1 MKSSPIRCLLGL
13 LASSIISNAA
23 VQLAS
28 PFGEHMVLQQG
39 RRIPVWGTADAGE
52 KVSVEFANLTKTTTA
67 GRDGK
72 WRVDLD
78 PLPVSAVG
86 RVFSVTGSATPSPI
100 KIGDVL
106 VGEVWICGGQSNM
119 ERQLGPRPPQK
130 PIVNWEQEV
139 AAATHPLIRQF
150 YVTQQLSP
158 VPKSTLAGKWTVCS
172 PATAADFTAVGY
184 FFARDL
190 QKALNVPVGIIH
202 SSWGGTPA
210 EAWTSRAGL
219 AGFPEFKPSFAQLD
233 RAAADP
239 AGAKRDYFAQLQQW
253 FSKNDPGSGDHSWNG
268 DDVDTSGWERMNL
281 PAYWE
286 NAGHPGF
293 DGVVW
298 FRKPFDLV
306 DGWSGSDL
314 ELRLGAIDDI
324 DTTWVNGV
332 QVGATSGW
340 NTPRVYHIPGS
351 LLHPKGNLIA
361 IRVLDTGG
369 NGGIWN
375 TDLPFEMVPAKGTGP
390 GLSLTGPWRTRFSTS
405 LTNDYK
411 NPPPTDAT
419 QGPGVPTVLYNA
431 MIAPLEPYAIRGVT
445 FYQGEANA
453 SRAHQYRT
461 LFPALIADWRKQW
474 GEGDF
479 PFLFV
484 QIAPFTEMPP
494 EIREAQLLAWQATK
508 NTAMVVTIDCGDAD
522 NIHPA
527 HKQPVGARLAL
538 AARALAYGESVEYS
552 GPVFARLKTKSH
564 RAILTFAHLGGGLV
578 AKDGPLAGFTI
589 AGSDGIFHPASAEI
603 KKDTV
608 VVSSPEV
615 RQPTAVRYAWAN
627 VAAGNLFN
635 RAGLPASPFE
645 TDIKP

>member
-1 MKSSPIRCLLGL
+1 MKSSPIRCLVGL
-13 LASSIISNAA
+13 FATTVISNAA
-23 VQLAS
+23 VQLGS

-39 RRIPVWGTADAGE
+39 RRVPVWGTAAAGE
-52 KVSVEFANLTKTTTA
+52 KVSVEFAAHTKTTSA
-67 GRDGK
+67 GSDGK

-86 RVFSVTGSATPSPI
+86 RMFTVTGSATPVPI

-119 ERQLGPRPPQK
+119 ERQLGPRPEQK

-158 VPKSTLAGKWTVCS
+158 VPKSTLEGKWTVCS

-219 AGFPEFKPSFAQLD
+219 AAFPEFKENLAQLD
-233 RAAADP
+233 QVATDP
-239 AGAKRDYFAQLQQW
+239 VGAKRDYLARLEQW
-253 FSKNDPGSGDHSWNG
+253 FLKNDPGSGAHSWNG
-268 DDVDTSGWERMNL
+268 DDVDTSNWEHLNL
-281 PAYWE
+281 PTFWE
-286 NAGHPGF
+286 TAGHPDF

-298 FRKPFDLV
+298 FRKPFDLP
-306 DGWSGSDL
+306 DGWSGADL
-314 ELRLGAIDDI
+314 ELRLSAIDDI

-332 QVGATSGW
+332 KVGATFSW
-340 NTPRVYHIPGS
+340 DTPRVYHVPSS

-361 IRVLDTGG
+361 VRVLDTGG

-375 TDLPFEMVPAKGTGP
+375 ADLPLELVPANGKGTA
-390 GLSLTGPWRTRFSTS
+390 LSLTGPWRCRFSTA
-405 LTNDYK
+405 LTNDSK
-411 NPPPTDAT
+411 THLPIDTSQSA
-419 QGPGVPTVLYNA
+419 GVPTALYNA

-445 FYQGEANA
+445 FYQGEENAN
-453 SRAHQYRT
+453 RAHQYRT
-461 LFPALIADWRKQW
+461 LLPALIADWRKQW

-484 QIAPFTEMPP
+484 QIAPFNAMPP

-522 NIHPA
+522 NIHPT

-538 AARALAYGESVEYS
+538 AARALAYGQSVEYS
-552 GPVFARLKTKSH
+552 GPVFAKLKIKSH
-564 RAILTFAHLGGGLV
+564 RAVLDFTHLGGGLV
-578 AKDGPLAGFTI
+578 AKDGPLTGFTV
-589 AGSDGIFHPASAEI
+589 AGSDGVFHPAGAEI
-603 KKDTV
+603 NKDTI

-615 RQPTAVRYAWAN
+615 SQPIAVRYAWAN

-635 RAGLPASPFE
+635 QAGLPASPFE
-645 TDIKP
+645 TEIKP

>member
-13 LASSIISNAA
+13 FVTTAISNAA

-39 RRIPVWGTADAGE
+39 RRVPVWGTASAGE
-52 KVSVEFANLTKTTTA
+52 KVSVEFASHAKNTIA
-67 GRDGK
+67 GHDGK

-86 RVFSVTGSATPSPI
+86 RIFTVTGSATGSPI

-139 AAATHPLIRQF
+139 AAANHPLIRQF

-158 VPKSTLAGKWTVCS
+158 APKSTLEGKWTVCS
-172 PATAADFTAVGY
+172 PATAVDFTAVGY

-210 EAWTSRAGL
+210 EAWTSRGGL
-219 AGFPEFKPSFAQLD
+219 SDFPEFKKSFAQLD
-233 RAAADP
+233 RAAIDP
-239 AGAKRDYFAQLQQW
+239 VGAKRDYLAQLEQW
-253 FSKNDPGSGDHSWNG
+253 FRKNDPGSGDHPWNG
-268 DDVDTSGWERMNL
+268 DDIDTSGWERMNL

-286 NAGHPGF
+286 DTGHPGF

-298 FRKPFDLV
+298 YRKPFDLV

-314 ELRLGAIDDI
+314 ELRLSAIDDI

-332 QVGATSGW
+332 QVGGTSGW
-340 NTPRVYHIPGS
+340 DTPRVYHVPGS

-361 IRVLDTGG
+361 VRVLDTGG

-375 TDLPFEMVPAKGTGP
+375 TDLPFEMIPTKGKGSA
-390 GLSLTGPWRTRFSTS
+390 LSLTGPWRVRFSTS
-405 LTNDYK
+405 LTNDFK
-411 NPPPTDAT
+411 DRPPIDAT

-453 SRAHQYRT
+453 DRAHQYRT

-484 QIAPFTEMPP
+484 QIAPFNEMPP

-508 NTAMVVTIDCGDAD
+508 DTAMVVTIDCGDAD

-538 AARALAYGESVEYS
+538 AAEALAYGQHVEYS
-552 GPVFARLKTKSH
+552 GPVFEKMKAKSN
-564 RAILTFAHLGGGLV
+564 RVILDFTHVGGGLV
-578 AKDGPLAGFTI
+578 AKEGPLAGFTT
-589 AGSDGIFHPASAEI
+589 AGSDGVFHPASAEI

-608 VVSSPEV
+608 VVSSPTV
-615 RQPTAVRYAWAN
+615 NHPTAVRYAWAN